1 VKPCAFDYVVARTV
15 DEAVAALADGDDA
28 RILAG
33 GQSLVPLM
41 NLRLARPERLVDI
54 NEVAELDYVEI
65 DESTVRIGAL
75 TRHRQL
81 ELDVQI
87 AAAVPLLTQ
96 AAALVGHPQ
105 IRNRATIG
113 GTFGH
118 ADPVAEI
125 SAAVLALGGRITI
138 AGPAGRRT
146 VDAGSFF
153 TGSFTSVLRPGE
165 VVVEVDMPVRGP
177 FDGTAFREFAPRH
190 GDFATAG
197 VGAVVSLD
205 DSGRCTQVA
214 LAGCA
219 LGPTPVDLTETAHAL
234 LGERELSDAALEEL
248 ARRVG
253 EAVDPPSDAHGSAAY
268 RRELAQVLTVDA
280 VRGAWRHALEVSP

>member
-1 VKPCAFDYVVARTV
+1 VKPCAFDYVVPRTI
-15 DEAVAALADGDDA
+15 DEAVTALADGVET

-54 NEVAELDYVEI
+54 NEVAELDYVAI
-65 DESTVRIGAL
+65 DESKVRIGAL
-75 TRHRQL
+75 TRHRHL
-81 ELDVQI
+81 ELDVQF
-87 AAAVPLLTQ
+87 AEAVPLLTQ

-113 GTFGH
+113 GTLAH

-125 SAAVLALGGRITI
+125 SAAVLALGGRITVV
-138 AGPAGRRT
+138 GPAGRRT

-153 TGSFTSVLRPGE
+153 TGWFASVLGPGE
-165 VVVEVDMPVRGP
+165 MIVEVEVPVRGP
-177 FDGTAFREFAPRH
+177 FEGAAFREFAPRH

-205 DSGRCTQVA
+205 GSGRCTRVA

-219 LGPTPVDLTETAHAL
+219 LASTPVDLTETARGL
-234 LGERELSDAALEEL
+234 VGERDLTDAALEDL
-248 ARRVG
+248 ASRVG
-253 EAVDPPSDAHGSAAY
+253 EVVDPPSDVHGSATY
-268 RRELAQVLTVDA
+268 RRELAQVLAVDA
-280 VRGAWRHALEVSP
+280 VRGAWRHALEVSA